1 MKTSFKGHQ
10 LPESHKDARVLH
22 AKGTMK
28 YAKCL
33 DCGLP
38 LHTADA
44 ARTPAGWLDTQITG
58 ICEPCFDNMFGD
70 DEELNTHE

>member
-1 MKTSFKGHQ
+1 
-10 LPESHKDARVLH
+10 
-22 AKGTMK
+22 MK

-33 DCGLP
+33 ECGLP

-44 ARTPAGWLDTQITG
+44 ARSAAGWRDTQITG
-58 ICEPCFDNMFGD
+58 ICEPCFDGMFGN